1 MVPGLSVCIYRSGT
15 TICNFTRSRERMA
28 KDPFSLGDAQPDVK
42 PTIGQSSPEVSQDP
56 YVIAAVDPSYYS
68 ASWHPADDSVFP

>member
-1 MVPGLSVCIYRSGT
+1 
-15 TICNFTRSRERMA
+15 MA
-28 KDPFSLGDAQPDVK
+28 KDPFSLGDAQPDIK

-56 YVIAAVDPSYYS
+56 YVIAAVDPSYYT